1 MRRSVVLLP
10 GLLAAAF
17 LLPALAQDTGARQA
31 LTSGLEKDAM
41 LPAFNP
47 KHVTGPD
54 RGSAACPV

>member
-10 GLLAAAF
+10 GLLAAF
-17 LLPALAQDTGARQA
+17 MLPALAQDTGARQA
-31 LTSGLEKDAM
+31 LKSGLEKDAM

-54 RGSAACPV
+54 RGSADCPV